1 METNEIVLSGLQLKK
16 LMMRKVEP
24 IMKEYDLRPVEL
36 DLLFFLRKEKHVDTA
51 KEIIEKKHLSKAH
64 ISKSIDNLCTKGFI
78 KLTEDSNDR
87 RIIHISLTDKSE
99 NVVLEVAEIY
109 DECKTVMQKGISSD
123 EMLIVKNVIEKII
136 KNINEELGE

>member
-1 METNEIVLSGLQLKK
+1 METNEIVLLGLQLKK

>member
-1 METNEIVLSGLQLKK
+1 METNDIVLLGLQLKK

-136 KNINEELGE
+136 KNINEELGK

>member
-1 METNEIVLSGLQLKK
+1 METNDIVLLGLQLKK